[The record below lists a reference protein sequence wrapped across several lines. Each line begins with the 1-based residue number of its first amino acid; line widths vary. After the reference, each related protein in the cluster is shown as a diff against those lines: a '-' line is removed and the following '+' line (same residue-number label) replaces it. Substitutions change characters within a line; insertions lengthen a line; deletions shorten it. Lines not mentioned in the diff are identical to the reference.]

1 MPISIPPKY
10 SVSQV
15 VGFMKGK
22 STIPMARVYLGRRR
36 NFTNQ
41 HFWARGFFVSTV
53 GKDEAVIREYIK
65 SQEKEDQRI
74 DQLNLIE

>member
-1 MPISIPPKY
+1 MFCKLREQMGTLLKDLAIHI
-10 SVSQV
+10 
-15 VGFMKGK
+15 
-22 STIPMARVYLGRRR
+22 ARVYLGRRQ

-65 SQEKEDQRI
+65 TQEKEDHRV